1 MVRPITLFVRGS
13 AGVPVVVVDGDDT
26 ILDVLREILLR
37 MARKSRW
44 AGSAWPAHR
53 EAAFYVTHNGRPLDL
68 DGLVGD
74 ILPHEA
80 TVEVR
85 MRMSA
90 RLEEEE
96 ALWLQQLSWLEDEHR
111 RGLVKLAQAHGWS
124 PYHLR
129 HWGLPFA
136 ESLSANLSMSRILLG
151 ACDCG
156 EGTLAIRGRKWAWR
170 TALGHRLPG
179 LGYAHLSF
187 RTTDVEALEL
197 SGYALRV
204 ILRPRPS
211 SIQVTTSSPSLLQ
224 DRFVHPIG
232 TVAAELESAAAAT
245 AVTAAAAAAASD
257 AAAAAAA
264 RFATVGPSPA
274 ARNAAVRVAEAS
286 SQAAE
291 LAAALA
297 AQSEADA
304 SDAAKAAEKPRPELL
319 LVCAGKS
326 ELRTLLYLLGPML
339 RFVECRQTVGL
350 LLECTVKVVEGRVL
364 HGPFA
369 DALKVKDLRNTFP
382 STTLKERALATPK
395 PWGAYRAEAPLLPS
409 EPFSHAHHT
418 VEGWLGAVPRS
429 LKLDALRSLPP
440 FRLLELADTLV
451 AHVLAYLDP
460 RSLGSLA
467 SVCRAL
473 GVVHVHEAAAVRAAR
488 QAAPR
493 ELVER
498 SSPVSPAEG
507 GSIRGGWVG
516 LRALWEWEVQKEVDT
531 LLVDI
536 EEDFRSGESEDED
549 EDEEGGGE
557 DEEDEEDEEDD
568 DEDDDEDDEDDE
580 DADEAQ
586 DEDEDEVDEEG
597 SASDEELDGETTE
610 EEGEE
615 YVF

>member
-1 MVRPITLFVRGS
+1 
-13 AGVPVVVVDGDDT
+13 
-26 ILDVLREILLR
+26 
-37 MARKSRW
+37 
-44 AGSAWPAHR
+44 
-53 EAAFYVTHNGRPLDL
+53 
-68 DGLVGD
+68 
-74 ILPHEA
+74 
-80 TVEVR
+80 
-85 MRMSA
+85 
-90 RLEEEE
+90 
-96 ALWLQQLSWLEDEHR
+96 
-111 RGLVKLAQAHGWS
+111 
-124 PYHLR
+124 
-129 HWGLPFA
+129 
-136 ESLSANLSMSRILLG
+136 MSRILLG

-211 SIQVTTSSPSLLQ
+211 SI
-224 DRFVHPIG
+224 
-232 TVAAELESAAAAT
+232 
-245 AVTAAAAAAASD
+245 
-257 AAAAAAA
+257 
-264 RFATVGPSPA
+264 
-274 ARNAAVRVAEAS
+274 
-286 SQAAE
+286 QAAE

-451 AHVLAYLDP
+451 AH
-460 RSLGSLA
+460 
-467 SVCRAL
+467 
-473 GVVHVHEAAAVRAAR
+473 AAAVRAAR

-516 LRALWEWEVQKEVDT
+516 LRALWEWEVQKE
-531 LLVDI
+531 
-536 EEDFRSGESEDED
+536 
-549 EDEEGGGE
+549 
-557 DEEDEEDEEDD
+557 
-568 DEDDDEDDEDDE
+568 
-580 DADEAQ
+580 
-586 DEDEDEVDEEG
+586 
-597 SASDEELDGETTE
+597 ELDGGTTE